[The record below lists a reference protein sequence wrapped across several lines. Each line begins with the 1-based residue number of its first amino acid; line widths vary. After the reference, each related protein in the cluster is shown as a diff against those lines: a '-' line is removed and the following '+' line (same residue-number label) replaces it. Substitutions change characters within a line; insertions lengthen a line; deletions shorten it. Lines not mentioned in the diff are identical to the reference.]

1 MTSMKSALLFLFA
14 ASYAALLASPLPVWL
29 TASAVFLT
37 GFALVFTVDYGRRLP
52 PLSVPTPTPAPRIE
66 RLPYAG

>member
-1 MTSMKSALLFLFA
+1 MKSALLFLFA
-14 ASYAALLASPLPVWL
+14 ASYAALLATPLPVWL

-37 GFALVFTVDYGRRLP
+37 GFALVIAVDYGRRLP
-52 PLSVPTPTPAPRIE
+52 PLSPEACPAGAE

>member
-1 MTSMKSALLFLFA
+1 MKSTLLFLFA
-14 ASYAALLASPLPVWL
+14 ASYVALLATPLPVWL

-37 GFALVFTVDYGRRLP
+37 GFALVVTADYGRRLP
-52 PLSVPTPTPAPRIE
+52 PLPVATQAPGAE